1 MAKAGFNPRDFIR
14 ALGKI
19 TRANMMPPEL
29 GRLESAYLTHPTPV
43 KRILKIAEKYSIP
56 KDEALKLFNR
66 A

>member
-1 MAKAGFNPRDFIR
+1 
-14 ALGKI
+14 
-19 TRANMMPPEL
+19 MMPPEL